1 MVPKDSQGDL
11 WIGTGYHSIQMK
23 CVYHHVLMAL
33 CPPRCDILRG
43 PRRWEPGWREG
54 ERFPNL
60 LSAVCWEV
68 SSLCHQP
75 PVALRVSPEQPQS
88 PGSQGQQHR
97 PPVNPSSVRS
107 DTVTFKKQNKETTK
121 TTTMISKRTSLELL
135 SFREKQADRD
145 SRQKAEVR
153 KSPSVPPGTLKGPCR
168 PVQLWGHGSCREMT
182 GNTPLQ
188 FVPGAGT
195 TVIIWKSA
203 SSSGRVSL
211 E

>member
-1 MVPKDSQGDL
+1 
-11 WIGTGYHSIQMK
+11 
-23 CVYHHVLMAL
+23 MAL
-33 CPPRCDILRG
+33 CPARCDILQG

-54 ERFPNL
+54 EGFPGL
-60 LSAVCWEV
+60 LSAVSWEV

-97 PPVNPSSVRS
+97 PTVNHSSVRS

-135 SFREKQADRD
+135 NFREKQADRN
-145 SRQKAEVR
+145 SRQKAEVWE
-153 KSPSVPPGTLKGPCR
+153 SPSVPPGTCKGPVGLCSSGDMD
-168 PVQLWGHGSCREMT
+168 PVGMT
-182 GNTPLQ
+182 GNMPLQ

-203 SSSGRVSL
+203 RQGL
-211 E
+211 T